1 MELTEEFTL
10 HHSTGHIA
18 MMYFDRALSTCT
30 IEHWKWQRL
39 AVVCL
44 ILAAKSEE
52 REEDVPTLEQLQ
64 GVTPVTMH
72 ELLEPKMY
80 RREEM
85 WVLFLFDWQMPG
97 VCALHCVDY
106 FLAAGVLYNSDRW
119 RSHAIIESVPQY
131 VRKYA
136 LFFTTLSQQDE
147 RLLQF
152 RPSLVAA
159 AVVRAARRALAI
171 SPAWPDE
178 LARLTAYA
186 RADVDPAYTLL
197 WSGYEQGWPSN
208 AAQAAS
214 DDAAPGRGAHA
225 ASARGGAPGA
235 WRDDDAMMSP
245 AAAAAAPYDAAASAV
260 FKPVN
265 VPALPREFSPKAVMD
280 FGVLTPEEPRA
291 RCSAAAAPV
300 DAMRD

>member
-1 MELTEEFTL
+1 
-10 HHSTGHIA
+10 

-39 AVVCL
+39 AVVRL

-147 RLLQF
+147 RLLQV

-159 AVVRAARRALAI
+159 AIVRAARRALAI
-171 SPAWPDE
+171 APAWPDE
-178 LARLTAYA
+178 LARLTCYA
-186 RADVDPAYTLL
+186 RADVDPA
-197 WSGYEQGWPSN
+197 SRRS
-208 AAQAAS
+208 
-214 DDAAPGRGAHA
+214 
-225 ASARGGAPGA
+225 GAPARLAVERRARRERRRAARPGA
-235 WRDDDAMMSP
+235 RTPRPARRRARRVARRRRDDVARRRRRRGYTTPP
-245 AAAAAAPYDAAASAV
+245 AGR

-265 VPALPREFSPKAVMD
+265 VPALPPASPRRD
-280 FGVLTPEEPRA
+280 GLWLLTPEESRA
-291 RCSAAAAPV
+291 RGGAAAAPV
-300 DAMRD
+300 EAMRD